1 MIKFFRKIRYNLMEQ
16 NKTGKYIKYAIGEI
30 VLVVIGILIALS
42 INKWNNKVQDAK
54 LSILY
59 YQELL
64 LDVENDL
71 EQLID
76 RINYSERVT
85 NSIYSLIE
93 ALQNKTYA
101 TVNQDTLQYAM
112 NHYYRVAGWQF
123 NLNTYKEL
131 ESSGNLRYIGNSKI
145 RSAITDYVNSIEGSA
160 IVRERYTED
169 IVSRA
174 FYIDKYVFTKFKDN
188 NELLSIIDFEGLA
201 NDQHLINY
209 FSRIAMRWVNNK
221 RSFQGI
227 DRQAK
232 KIKETIIFE
241 LEKLNK

>member
-1 MIKFFRKIRYNLMEQ
+1 MEQ
-16 NKTGKYIKYAIGEI
+16 NKTGKYLKYAIGEI

-54 LSILY
+54 LSNLY

-64 LDVENDL
+64 LDVESDL

-76 RINYSERVT
+76 RINYSERVIT
-85 NSIYSLIE
+85 SIYSLIG
-93 ALQNKTYA
+93 ALQNKSYA
-101 TVNQDTLQYAM
+101 SANQDTLQFAM
-112 NHYYRVAGWQF
+112 NHYYRVDGWQF

-131 ESSGNLRYIGNSKI
+131 ESSGNLRYIGNSEI
-145 RSAITDYVNSIEGSA
+145 RSAITDYVNSIEGNA

-188 NELLSIIDFEGLA
+188 NE
-201 NDQHLINY
+201 
-209 FSRIAMRWVNNK
+209 
-221 RSFQGI
+221 
-227 DRQAK
+227 
-232 KIKETIIFE
+232 
-241 LEKLNK
+241 

>member
-1 MIKFFRKIRYNLMEQ
+1 MEQ
-16 NKTGKYIKYAIGEI
+16 NKSGKYLKYAIGE
-30 VLVVIGILIALS
+30 VLLVVIGILLALQ
-42 INKWNNKVQDAK
+42 INNWNNKVQDAK

-71 EQLID
+71 EQLND

-101 TVNQDTLQYAM
+101 IVTQDTLQYAM
-112 NHYYRVAGWQF
+112 NHYYRVSGWQF

-131 ESSGNLRYIGNSKI
+131 ESSGNLRYIENSEI

-174 FYIDKYVFTKFKDN
+174 FYIDKYVFTKFNHN
-188 NELLSIIDFEGLA
+188 NELVSIIDFEGLA

-209 FSRIAMRWVNNK
+209 FSRIAIRWVNNK
-221 RSFQGI
+221 LSFQKI

-232 KIKETIIFE
+232 KIQETIISE
-241 LEKLNK
+241 LEKLN

>member
-1 MIKFFRKIRYNLMEQ
+1 MINFFRKIRKKLADD
-16 NKTGKYIKYAIGEI
+16 NKPVKYLRYAIGEI
-30 VLVVIGILIALS
+30 LLVVIGILLALQ
-42 INKWNNKVQDAK
+42 INNWNHKVQDEK
-54 LSILY
+54 LSNLY

-64 LDVENDL
+64 LDVESDL
-71 EQLID
+71 EQLNY
-76 RINYSERVT
+76 RINYSERVM

-93 ALQNKTYA
+93 ALQNKSYA

-112 NHYYRVAGWQF
+112 NHYYRISGWQF

-145 RSAITDYVNSIEGSA
+145 RSAITDYVNLIEGRA

-174 FYIDKYVFTKFKDN
+174 FYIDKYVFTKFNDN

-221 RSFQGI
+221 LSFQGI

-232 KIKETIIFE
+232 KIQETIISE

>member
-1 MIKFFRKIRYNLMEQ
+1 MGK
-16 NKTGKYIKYAIGEI
+16 NKTGRYLKYAIGE
-30 VLVVIGILIALS
+30 VLLVVIGILIALS

-59 YQELL
+59 YKELL
-64 LDVENDL
+64 LDVENDI
-71 EQLID
+71 EQLNF

-112 NHYYRVAGWQF
+112 NHYYRVDGWQF

-131 ESSGNLRYIGNSKI
+131 ESSGNLRYIENSEI
-145 RSAITDYVNSIEGSA
+145 RSAITDYVNSIEGNA

-174 FYIDKYVFTKFKDN
+174 FYIDKYVFTKFKEN
-188 NELLSIIDFEGLA
+188 NRLLSIIDFDGLA

-221 RSFQGI
+221 LSFQEI

-232 KIKETIIFE
+232 KIKETIISE
-241 LEKLNK
+241 LEKLK

>member
-1 MIKFFRKIRYNLMEQ
+1 MIPFFRRIRMQLAHE
-16 NKTGKYIKYAIGEI
+16 NKSAKYLRYAVGEI
-30 VLVVIGILIALS
+30 LLVVIGILIALS
-42 INKWNNKVQDAK
+42 IDNWNNKVQDKK

-64 LDVENDL
+64 LDIKSDI
-71 EQLID
+71 EQLNY

-93 ALQNKTYA
+93 ALQNNSYA

-112 NHYYRVAGWQF
+112 NHYYRISGWQF

-131 ESSGNLRYIGNSKI
+131 ESSGNLRYIENSEI
-145 RSAITDYVNSIEGSA
+145 RSAITDYVNGIEGRA

-174 FYIDKYVFTKFKDN
+174 FYIDKYVFTKFNKN
-188 NELLSIIDFEGLA
+188 NEFLSIIDFKGLA

-221 RSFQGI
+221 ISFQNI
-227 DRQAK
+227 DRQAR
-232 KIKETIIFE
+232 KIQKTIISE
-241 LEKLNK
+241 LEKMK

>member
-1 MIKFFRKIRYNLMEQ
+1 MEQ